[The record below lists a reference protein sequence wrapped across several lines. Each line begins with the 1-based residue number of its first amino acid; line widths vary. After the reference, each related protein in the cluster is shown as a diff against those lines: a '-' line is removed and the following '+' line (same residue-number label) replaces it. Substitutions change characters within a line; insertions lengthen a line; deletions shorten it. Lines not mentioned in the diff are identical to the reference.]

1 MKFLSAII
9 PVTLWA
15 APVVIPT
22 PQSLDHRPGV
32 IVFRKSQ
39 PLVIV
44 SSQRGSPPVRA
55 AVDLIARE
63 LPGWKIEIAETP
75 PSDRPSVVFRNCE
88 SQGPPVAAGCAE
100 AVLDPRLHF
109 GQSYLLETHGNQVRI
124 AGATATGVLYGA
136 ATLAQ
141 LFEPDGEGVRIAGII
156 IRDFPSF
163 RYRAAS
169 DWLLRAELNRWAYDW
184 GDGEAAYMARIRR
197 KLDFCTRF
205 KINMVMFDGFGW
217 SPNRTPGYAPMMR
230 ALNAYA
236 RDRGIKLMFAG
247 FGANFDPRKVEP
259 EFHIG
264 SILLNRRSYPHG
276 PVYSCFGEGRTPD
289 HPTYGTCRSNAALQ
303 AEIAREFETF
313 VRAVEPGALYIHHED
328 TGRYETTQARWSA
341 RCEECRRRWPDP
353 DFAAA
358 EGGAGAMAH
367 GYRNILE
374 AVQRVSNRDSGYNAA
389 RDCTVVFISP
399 PYGVDSERS
408 GMGSGRADAALN
420 WNKTLEFWS
429 NVLVRMPETPNL
441 EIGFREIFT
450 GSGGRQ
456 WMDAYRERMVVR
468 KLSPNVFLF
477 FLGGADQY
485 SNGSFNY
492 PFTGSS
498 VMNRLF
504 DGAET
509 IYNFN
514 GGLHQ
519 EPQQVINAE
528 YSWNSHAPGSFAPST
543 YDDGVRRWHALM
555 KNEEMPQAVA
565 GPTGLFSQAC
575 ARVYGPGAGAALA
588 DYFSF
593 AEERT
598 AGELPEF
605 YPHKVYPLVVLWRY
619 LEGDRTYW
627 DQSPSIL
634 EQRALE
640 TLKISRQELQR
651 RLAALW
657 LQTAAVN
664 EKAEKFLAAVSGA
677 ADLREDARQDV
688 ERLRLC
694 NQAGMR
700 IARLLAAY
708 HAGLSGAP
716 ASRNILAM
724 NSDLLG
730 WLRDRVRIDFTDP
743 KGGDAASWIEAA
755 EILRSLLLAAR

>member
-1 MKFLSAII
+1 MKYLAAIL
-9 PVTLWA
+9 PYTLCA

-22 PQSLDHRPGV
+22 PQSLEHRPGV
-32 IVFRKSQ
+32 VVFRRTQ

-44 SSQRGSPPVRA
+44 SSERDSPLVQA
-55 AVDLIARE
+55 AVELITRE
-63 LPGWKIEIAETP
+63 LPNWKIEIAGIP
-75 PSDRPSVVFRNCE
+75 PRDRPSVVFRNCE
-88 SQGPPVAAGCAE
+88 KQGPTSATCGE
-100 AVLDPRLHF
+100 NLLDPRLHF
-109 GQSYLLETHGNQVRI
+109 GQSYLLETQGNQVRI
-124 AGATATGVLYGA
+124 AGPTATGMLYGA

-141 LFEPDGEGVRIAGII
+141 LFEPDPEGVRVAGVA

-197 KLDFCTRF
+197 KLDFCARF

-217 SPNRTPGYAPMMR
+217 SPNRTPGYGPTMR

-264 SILLNRRSYPHG
+264 SILLNRRSYPDG
-276 PVYSCFGEGRTPD
+276 PVYSCFGEGRTLD
-289 HPTYGTCRSNAALQ
+289 HPTYGTCRSNVALQ
-303 AEIAREFETF
+303 AQIAREFETF

-341 RCEECRRRWPDP
+341 RCEECRRRWPNP

-374 AVQRVSNRDSGYNAA
+374 AVQRVSNSDSGYNAA

-399 PYGVDSERS
+399 PYGVDSQRS
-408 GMGSGRADAALN
+408 GMGAGPADATLN

-429 NVLVRMPETPNL
+429 NVVAQMPVTPNM
-441 EIGFREIFT
+441 EIGFREIFA
-450 GSGGRQ
+450 GPGGRR
-456 WMDAYRERMVVR
+456 WMDAYRERMDQR
-468 KLSPNVFLF
+468 KLNPNVFLF
-477 FLGGADQY
+477 LLAGADQY

-492 PFTGSS
+492 PVTGSS
-498 VMNRLF
+498 VMDRLF
-504 DGAET
+504 DGAEA

-519 EPQQVINAE
+519 EPQQVINAH
-528 YSWNSHAPGSFAPST
+528 YSWNSHAAGSYAPST
-543 YDDGVRRWHALM
+543 YDEEVRRWHALM
-555 KNEEMPQAVA
+555 KNEDMPQAVF
-565 GPTGLFSQAC
+565 GPAGLFSQAC
-575 ARVYGPGAGAALA
+575 ALVYGPRAGAALA
-588 DYFSF
+588 GYFNF
-593 AEERT
+593 FEEQT

-605 YPHKVYPLVVLWRY
+605 YPRKVYPLIVLWRY
-619 LEGDRTYW
+619 LEGDRAYW
-627 DQSPSIL
+627 NKAPSAV
-634 EQRALE
+634 EQRTLE
-640 TLKISRQELQR
+640 TLKISRPELQR

-664 EKAEKFLAAVSGA
+664 EKAEKFLTAANSA
-677 ADLREDARQDV
+677 AGLRDDARQDLD
-688 ERLRLC
+688 RLRLC
-694 NQAGMR
+694 NEAGLR

-708 HAGLSGAP
+708 HAALSGAP
-716 ASRNILAM
+716 ASQNILAM
-724 NSDLLG
+724 NSDFLG
-730 WLRDRVRIDFTDP
+730 WMRQHVRFDFTDP
-743 KGGDAASWIEAA
+743 KGGDPASWIEAA
-755 EILRSLLLAAR
+755 EILRSHLLAAR